1 MPAVLLTR
9 YARSLFISHS
19 AIVSGIPYRT
29 DAATFAA
36 TASQM
41 AFKRLAVRASRY
53 PFIRFMAS
61 GARTP
66 EPIPLCQCL
75 GNPQQFDRFGAGG
88 GRAESKH
95 ILPETLPLG
104 GSCIGLLRTLWDR
117 KADV

>member
-53 PFIRFMAS
+53 PFIRFMES

-75 GNPQQFDRFGAGG
+75 GDPQQFDRVGAGG
-88 GRAESKH
+88 GSAQSKRLH
-95 ILPETLPLG
+95 HANLHPG
-104 GSCIGLLRTLWDR
+104 AGRIGTF
-117 KADV
+117 